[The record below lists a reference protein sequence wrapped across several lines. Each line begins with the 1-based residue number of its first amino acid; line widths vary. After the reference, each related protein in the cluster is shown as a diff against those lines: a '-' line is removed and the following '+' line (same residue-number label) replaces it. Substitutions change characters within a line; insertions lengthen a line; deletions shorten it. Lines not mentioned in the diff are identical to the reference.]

1 MTDFNTSRVS
11 LVLADGTPLLCL
23 TGKILPIKIGEVT
36 VKHPVLVA
44 DISEPVILGL
54 DFMRE
59 HDCQIDIPM
68 KEFII
73 SMERVPC
80 SCRPEGPVPIKVR
93 LVDHQVVPP
102 RSQVLIWAKPDRIYS
117 DLCIV
122 GPIPVFE
129 ERYSL
134 KVASCLTKIT
144 KEMVPV
150 RLLNVGEDTVQ
161 LHLGTPIAFIEPNNG
176 TATQLIREGSQ
187 LTEKTE
193 SLNLNLIKEDIYP
206 SQHTREDE
214 LPDFLKEM
222 FDNSTM
228 HLEDTQRT
236 KVAELLIKMK
246 RVFAVNSED
255 LGRTDLVEHEI
266 DTGTARPIKQRP
278 RRTPIAFKGE
288 EEKEIQSMLK
298 KGAIRESNSPWSS
311 PVVLVRKKDG
321 STRFCVDYRRLNEV
335 TRTDSYPL
343 PRMED
348 CLDSLAGAKY
358 FSTVDMA
365 SGYWQIKVKD
375 KDQEKTAF
383 VTKSGLYEFIV
394 MPFGL
399 VGAPSTFERC
409 MEKILRHL
417 QWQTCLVY
425 LDDIIVFS
433 KDFTEHLHRLE
444 QVLQRIQEAGLKLK
458 PSKCHLFQKQVSFLG
473 HVVSEAGIATD
484 PKKVEAVVSWP
495 PPINVSQVRSY
506 LGFCSYYRRFI
517 QNFSVI
523 ANPLSQLTRKDVPFI
538 WSEDCQ
544 RAFEELKSRLVT
556 SPIMA
561 YPLDS
566 GQYLLDTDA
575 SDVAIGAVLSQ
586 TQNGELK
593 VIAYASRTLNKAERK
608 YCVTRKELLA
618 IVNFTQHFRH
628 YLLGREFKV
637 RSDHQPLKWL
647 FNLKDP
653 SGQVARWLEILAA
666 YNFVIDYRPGKKHN
680 NADGM
685 SRRPCDPRTCSCPSE
700 DDSYLPCGPCKKCH
714 RNTDLMQG
722 SVCRVTTRSEKK
734 ILAQETGKSDSQVH
748 PVSSDSP
755 NRPMPVPHENSEQ
768 ILRKDSSVNL
778 PAELDRKAV
787 LSEAE
792 DPFNIIQGYSKEE
805 IIAFQELDP
814 DISPIKTW
822 KEQNNERPMGNVIL
836 TCSPATRHLWLSWDL
851 LHIKDKVLYR
861 RSPTDGTD
869 CLVVPRKLQQEIM
882 EISHGSLLGGHLGQK
897 KTLGRLR
904 KKYFWF
910 QMKGAV
916 NSWIKKCII
925 CASNK
930 RAHKKAKGPLGRMQ
944 VGAPLDRIGTDL
956 LGPLP
961 LTPRGN
967 RHILVV
973 QDYFT
978 KWVEIFAVPDA
989 TAETCA
995 NYILNGFISRY
1006 GISFLL
1012 HSDQG
1017 RNYESDLIYHLC
1029 KLLGIK
1035 KTRTS
1040 PRHPAG
1046 NGMVERFNQ
1055 TLIKMIRS
1063 FIDGKQNDWDLNLG
1077 CLAGA
1082 YRSAVHESTGFTP
1095 NMLMLGREARNP
1107 ADVLIGETSQQ
1118 SSSYGEY
1125 VERIQQDLWEAH
1137 HLARTFLNRSTER
1150 QEDSYNVRVNLN
1162 SFQPGEVVWLLN
1174 ESRVPG
1180 RCPKLQN
1187 LWLGPY
1193 LIQDKFGDLTY
1204 KILISAKG
1212 STKVVHHDKLKK
1224 FSGGELPKWICKK
1237 KQNEADV

>member
-1 MTDFNTSRVS
+1 M
-11 LVLADGTPLLCL
+11 
-23 TGKILPIKIGEVT
+23 
-36 VKHPVLVA
+36 
-44 DISEPVILGL
+44 
-54 DFMRE
+54 
-59 HDCQIDIPM
+59 
-68 KEFII
+68 
-73 SMERVPC
+73 
-80 SCRPEGPVPIKVR
+80 
-93 LVDHQVVPP
+93 
-102 RSQVLIWAKPDRIYS
+102 
-117 DLCIV
+117 
-122 GPIPVFE
+122 
-129 ERYSL
+129 
-134 KVASCLTKIT
+134 
-144 KEMVPV
+144 
-150 RLLNVGEDTVQ
+150 
-161 LHLGTPIAFIEPNNG
+161 
-176 TATQLIREGSQ
+176 REGSQ

-193 SLNLNLIKEDIYP
+193 SLNLNLIKGDIYP

-278 RRTPIAFKGE
+278 CHTPIAFKGE

-311 PVVLVRKKDG
+311 PVILVRKKGG
-321 STRFCVDYRRLNEV
+321 STHFCVDYRRLNEV

-383 VTKSGLYEFIV
+383 VTKSGLYEFVV

-409 MEKILRHL
+409 IEKILRHL

-425 LDDIIVFS
+425 FDDIIVFS

-473 HVVSEAGIATD
+473 HVVSDAGIATD

-517 QNFSVI
+517 PNFSVI

-544 RAFEELKSRLVT
+544 RAFEELKNRLVT

-586 TQNGELK
+586 IQNGELK
-593 VIAYASRTLNKAERK
+593 VIAYASRSLNKAERK

-700 DDSYLPCGPCKKCH
+700 DDSYLPCGPCK
-714 RNTDLMQG
+714 N
-722 SVCRVTTRSEKK
+722 VTE
-734 ILAQETGKSDSQVH
+734 
-748 PVSSDSP
+748 
-755 NRPMPVPHENSEQ
+755 
-768 ILRKDSSVNL
+768 
-778 PAELDRKAV
+778 
-787 LSEAE
+787 
-792 DPFNIIQGYSKEE
+792 IQTS
-805 IIAFQELDP
+805 
-814 DISPIKTW
+814 
-822 KEQNNERPMGNVIL
+822 
-836 TCSPATRHLWLSWDL
+836 
-851 LHIKDKVLYR
+851 YR
-861 RSPTDGTD
+861 RSPTDGTH

-1006 GISFLL
+1006 GIPFLL

-1063 FIDGKQNDWDLNLG
+1063 FIDGKQNGMGFELRLPS
-1077 CLAGA
+1077 
-1082 YRSAVHESTGFTP
+1082 RSLS
-1095 NMLMLGREARNP
+1095 
-1107 ADVLIGETSQQ
+1107 
-1118 SSSYGEY
+1118 
-1125 VERIQQDLWEAH
+1125 
-1137 HLARTFLNRSTER
+1137 
-1150 QEDSYNVRVNLN
+1150 
-1162 SFQPGEVVWLLN
+1162 
-1174 ESRVPG
+1174 
-1180 RCPKLQN
+1180 
-1187 LWLGPY
+1187 
-1193 LIQDKFGDLTY
+1193 
-1204 KILISAKG
+1204 
-1212 STKVVHHDKLKK
+1212 
-1224 FSGGELPKWICKK
+1224 ICHT
-1237 KQNEADV
+1237 